1 MVLTTIS
8 AIVIFL
14 VLVLIHEFGHFIVSK
29 LCGVKVHEFAVG
41 MGPAVWK
48 KQRGET
54 LYSLRIVPIG
64 GYCKLEGEDEA
75 SDDPRAFG
83 SKTPLQRIAILAAGA
98 VMNILLGFAL
108 MLVILFMPKSE
119 VIAVPVIDTVLE
131 DYPAAEAGLQPGDR
145 ILEVDG
151 KKIST
156 QLDLSF
162 EMSRYRGGEIE
173 LVYERDGERRRT
185 ALTPKEENGMYYVG
199 YTPQTRELTFTSRIT
214 TAYHYT
220 CFYGKMIVVSLFD
233 LVTGKIGTENMSGPV
248 GIVNEIGS
256 AAQSGLDTLLNLAA
270 LITINLGIFNLL
282 PLPALDGGRILFV
295 LAELITRRKIPPE
308 KEGLVH
314 FIGFALLLLLM
325 VFATYNDIVRLLK

>member
-41 MGPAVWK
+41 MGPAIWK

-131 DYPAAEAGLQPGDR
+131 DYPAAEAGRQPGDR

-173 LVYERDGERRRT
+173 LDTSGTASGAGRR
-185 ALTPKEENGMYYVG
+185 
-199 YTPQTRELTFTSRIT
+199 
-214 TAYHYT
+214 
-220 CFYGKMIVVSLFD
+220 
-233 LVTGKIGTENMSGPV
+233 
-248 GIVNEIGS
+248 
-256 AAQSGLDTLLNLAA
+256 
-270 LITINLGIFNLL
+270 
-282 PLPALDGGRILFV
+282 
-295 LAELITRRKIPPE
+295 
-308 KEGLVH
+308 
-314 FIGFALLLLLM
+314 
-325 VFATYNDIVRLLK
+325 